1 MGFSEIK
8 DVFRK
13 EGMNRALQFIRQNLR
28 YFAAGAL
35 LIALIIVAVS
45 CLEPNSVTDEQA
57 GTEEVNE
64 TIEETVEEFQVDAYE
79 DVNNL
84 ITQYYTAYVAGDMAT
99 LTSLAA
105 PVTENEQAYIALFGQ
120 YVESCQNI
128 KCYTKSGLD
137 DNSYLVYVSLEVKF
151 AGVDTLAPGLDFFY
165 VRTNEDGTV
174 YIDNLYSQY
183 NLAKKENA
191 LDTSVQ
197 SLILEF
203 INADDALALHQE
215 TQEKYDA
222 AVASDEALATMV
234 GTTIPTAIEEWVAAL
249 AQQVPEDTTE
259 PTEDITE
266 PTEGITEPTED
277 TSSEQVDQPQP
288 TSETVYA
295 LDIVN
300 IRAAAD
306 TASEKLGSLAKGD
319 SVVRTGTEGDWSII
333 DYNGRTGYI
342 KTEYLTTDASTITNE
357 GEADNVSGIAEGTVI
372 TLSSAVNIRSG
383 MSEESDK
390 IGTAYAGEKV
400 KVVMSYAEGWTKVTW
415 NNKTGY
421 IKTSVLK

>member
-1 MGFSEIK
+1 
-8 DVFRK
+8 
-13 EGMNRALQFIRQNLR
+13 MNFIRQNLR

-35 LIALIIVAVS
+35 FVALVLVMVN
-45 CLEPNSVTDEQA
+45 CTDPAADIPGE
-57 GTEEVNE
+57 TEEVTETVQEE
-64 TIEETVEEFQVDAYE
+64 TIEEFQVDAYA

-84 ITQYYTAYVAGDMAT
+84 ITQYYTAYVAGDMTT
-99 LTSLAA
+99 LTTLAA

-120 YVESCQNI
+120 YVEAYQNI
-128 KCYTKSGLD
+128 KCYTKRGLD
-137 DNSYLVYVSLEVKF
+137 DNSYLVYVSLDVKF
-151 AGVDTLAPGLDFFY
+151 AGVDTVAPGLDFFY
-165 VRTNEDGTV
+165 VRTNEDGTL

-203 INADDALALHQE
+203 INAEDALTLHQE

-266 PTEGITEPTED
+266 PTEDITEGQTDEPVDEP
-277 TSSEQVDQPQP
+277 EQVR
-288 TSETVYA
+288 ETVYA
-295 LDIVN
+295 KDVVN

-306 TASEKLGSLAKGD
+306 TNSEKLGSIAKGD
-319 SVVRTGTEGDWSII
+319 SIVRTGTEGDWSIV
-333 DYNGRTGYI
+333 DYNGTSGYI
-342 KTEYLTTDASTITNE
+342 KSEYLTTDASAITDA
-357 GEADNVSGIAEGTVI
+357 GEAGDASGIAEGTVI
-372 TLSSAVNIRSG
+372 TLTSAVNIRSG
-383 MSEESDK
+383 MSETADK
-390 IGTAYAGEKV
+390 VGTAYAGEKV

-421 IKTSVLK
+421 IKTSLLQ